1 MSADTTP
8 PGGVDAASFG
18 ALAGVRV
25 IELCNTFAGPACA
38 RLLADFGAE
47 VIKVEPPEGDPVRQM
62 GLFADGVSLQA
73 ISIQRGKR
81 SIAVDLK
88 RAEGQE
94 ILRELLAG
102 ADVLI
107 ENNRPGVMERLGF
120 GWEAVQALNPRLV
133 MVRISGYGQ
142 DGPYAS
148 RPGYG
153 AICDAFA
160 GVRDLTGDPDRPPS
174 RVALAT
180 TDYLTAVY
188 SAFGAMTALFH
199 RQASGR
205 GQLVD
210 AALYETAFSMMEGFI
225 PAYQLLGHL
234 PRRQG
239 PSLPNVA
246 PNSLYPTRDG
256 HLLIAANNDATFER
270 LLRAIGRPE
279 LADDPRF
286 ATVYLRGQHA
296 AELDALI
303 ADWTRGR
310 SGAEA
315 EAAMLQAEVP
325 CSRVFTLAEVFR
337 DPHFAARGMLTPV
350 PHPVLGPTLQ
360 QGIVP
365 RLSDTPGRIR
375 WSGPETGADGM
386 HVLGDILGYDGATIA
401 ALVDAGVVRLPRAQT
416 AKG

>member
-1 MSADTTP
+1 MGATTTGP
-8 PGGVDAASFG
+8 
-18 ALAGVRV
+18 LAGVRV
-25 IELCNTFAGPACA
+25 IELCNTFAGPACG
-38 RLLADFGAE
+38 RMLADFGAE

-62 GLFADGVSLQA
+62 GLFSQGVSLQA

-88 RAEGQE
+88 AAQGKQV
-94 ILRELLAG
+94 LHDLLKD

-120 GWEAVQALNPRLV
+120 GWETVQALNPRLV

-160 GVRDLTGDPDRPPS
+160 GVRELTGDPDRPPS

-188 SAFGAMTALFH
+188 SAFGAMMALFH

-210 AALYETAFSMMEGFI
+210 AALYETAFSMMEGFV
-225 PAYQLLGHL
+225 PAYQLLGHV

-239 PSLPNVA
+239 PNLPNVA
-246 PNSLYPTRDG
+246 PNSLYPTNDG
-256 HLLIAANNDATFER
+256 YVLIAANNAPTWER
-270 LLRAIGRPE
+270 LARAMGREDLLR
-279 LADDPRF
+279 DPRF
-286 ATVYLRGQHA
+286 ATVYLRGQNA
-296 AELDALI
+296 AALDAAI
-303 ADWTRGR
+303 AEWTRNFTG
-310 SGAEA
+310 E
-315 EAAMLQAEVP
+315 EVENAMLRAEVP
-325 CSRVFTLAEVFR
+325 SSRVSTMADVFG
-337 DPHFAARGMLTPV
+337 DPHFAARRMLIDV
-350 PHPVLGPTLQ
+350 PHPVLGSTRQ

-365 RLSDTPGRIR
+365 KLSETPGSVRWAGPEIGADTVAILSD
-375 WSGPETGADGM
+375 
-386 HVLGDILGYDGATIA
+386 VLGYSTESIDALLGQ
-401 ALVDAGVVRLPRAQT
+401 GVVLAPRAVGT
-416 AKG
+416 EA